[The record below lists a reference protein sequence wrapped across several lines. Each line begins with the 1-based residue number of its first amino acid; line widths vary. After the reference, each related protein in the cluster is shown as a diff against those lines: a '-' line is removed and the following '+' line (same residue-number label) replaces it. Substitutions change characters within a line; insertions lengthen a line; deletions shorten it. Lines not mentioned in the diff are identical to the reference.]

1 MKLII
6 NNFSNFKNKFQK
18 LSLFKK
24 IIIITILIGL
34 LWLIKTRIFTSKKNT
49 VQYQTAQ
56 AEIGTLIVSVTGSGN
71 VSTAN
76 NATISTQASGVVSKL
91 YVKDGD
97 VVKSGDKIADI
108 DLDLE
113 GKQKAF
119 QASSSYQSAKNSL
132 ETTKIA
138 MLTTQGDMFMQW
150 DKFYNLAI
158 NGKYTNGDGTPN
170 TNNRTLPEFII
181 TNNTWLASEAKYK
194 NQQAVVNQAQTA
206 LNSAWLSYQQT
217 SPTIYAPISGTVTG
231 LSLQVGSVIASTSSN
246 SNTTQTS
253 TKIASVKTKAMPTV
267 TVDLSEI
274 DVPKIKM
281 GNKATVTFDALP
293 DKTFTGHV
301 ISIDTAGTIS
311 SNVTTYSTVIRLDLG
326 SEAILPNMA
335 ASAHIITQTKDNVL
349 LVPSTSVKTDSSTST
364 TTVQIMKDRQPQTV
378 TVEIGLSSNTQTEI
392 VSGLKSGDII
402 VTSSSQTSNS
412 TQTTTQSPFSPFGGA
427 RTGGNTMRIN
437 R

>member
-1 MKLII
+1 
-6 NNFSNFKNKFQK
+6 
-18 LSLFKK
+18 
-24 IIIITILIGL
+24 
-34 LWLIKTRIFTSKKNT
+34 
-49 VQYQTAQ
+49 
-56 AEIGTLIVSVTGSGN
+56 
-71 VSTAN
+71 
-76 NATISTQASGVVSKL
+76 
-91 YVKDGD
+91 
-97 VVKSGDKIADI
+97 
-108 DLDLE
+108 
-113 GKQKAF
+113 
-119 QASSSYQSAKNSL
+119 
-132 ETTKIA
+132 
-138 MLTTQGDMFMQW
+138 
-150 DKFYNLAI
+150 
-158 NGKYTNGDGTPN
+158 
-170 TNNRTLPEFII
+170 
-181 TNNTWLASEAKYK
+181 
-194 NQQAVVNQAQTA
+194 VVNQAQTA

-253 TKIASVKTKAMPTV
+253 TKIASVKTKAIPTV
-267 TVDLSEI
+267 TVNLSEI

>member
-1 MKLII
+1 MKQNSNVFIVI
-6 NNFSNFKNKFQK
+6 KNNFLK
-18 LSLFKK
+18 LSLLKK
-24 IIIITILIGL
+24 ILILVVILGIL
-34 LWLIKTRIFTSKKNT
+34 FLAKTKLFTSKQNT

-56 AEIGTLIVSVTGSGN
+56 AEVGTLIVSVTGSGN

-97 VVKSGDKIADI
+97 SVKAGDKIADI

-113 GKQKAF
+113 GQQKAS
-119 QASSSYQSAKNSL
+119 QASSSYQSAKNNL
-132 ETTKIA
+132 ETAKIA
-138 MLTTQGDMFMQW
+138 MWTLQGDMFTQW
-150 DKFYNLAI
+150 DEFHNLAI
-158 NGKYTNGDGTPN
+158 DGKYTNGDGTPN

-181 TNNTWLASEAKYK
+181 SNDTWLASEAKYK

-206 LNSAWLSYQQT
+206 LSATWLSYQQA

-231 LSLQVGSVIASTSSN
+231 LSLQIGSVIASISSN
-246 SNTTQTS
+246 SNSTQTS
-253 TKIASVKTKAMPTV
+253 TKIASVKTKAMPTI
-267 TVDLSEI
+267 TINLSEI

-293 DKTFTGHV
+293 DKTYTGQV
-301 ISIDTAGTIS
+301 VSIDTAGTIN
-311 SNVTTYSTVIRLDLG
+311 SNVTTYATVIRLDLE

-335 ASAHIITQTKDNVL
+335 ASANIITQTKHNIL
-349 LVPSTSVKTDSSTST
+349 LVPSSSVKTDSDTST
-364 TTVQIMKDRQPQTV
+364 TTVQVMKNKQPQTV
-378 TVEIGLSSNTQTEI
+378 TVEIGLSSDTQTEI

-402 VTSSSQTSNS
+402 VTSSSQMQNSNQTSS
-412 TQTTTQSPFSPFGGA
+412 QSPFSPFGGG
-427 RTGGNTMRIN
+427 RTGGNTIRIN